1 VAFAAEA
8 ADDLENTAPRALTNA
23 KLDSTGTLAIVR
35 SEAKRLI
42 EQGVPKSEA
51 YKQAA
56 GTYMSKGPLT
66 IQEENDRKTVLQQ
79 DISKVDFRGMVENSM
94 TSWGER
100 NMPLVKLPGQ
110 DAALQGEARRA
121 YEAAYM
127 RTGSKEQAE
136 AIAKTTLNQIY
147 GVTKVG
153 SVGKAPDP
161 NVDARLALVNPGY
174 DPAGSRDQVARRPIE
189 RYSPPSMRAL
199 PQEDQARIYQNQIE
213 PGLKTAGI
221 NLVKD
226 PKFPHLSSYR
236 LVADNQTEQD
246 LREGRLPTYQVQV
259 LRVGG
264 EGEYYNVDGM
274 KRFRPP
280 TEAEVLQDPTYIEIN
295 NARLM
300 NDMKARQQNL
310 TNQTEIRTRTE
321 RTGQTAPR
329 PNQMPQP
336 LIEPRGKK

>member
-1 VAFAAEA
+1 
-8 ADDLENTAPRALTNA
+8 
-23 KLDSTGTLAIVR
+23 
-35 SEAKRLI
+35 
-42 EQGVPKSEA
+42 
-51 YKQAA
+51 
-56 GTYMSKGPLT
+56 
-66 IQEENDRKTVLQQ
+66 
-79 DISKVDFRGMVENSM
+79 MVETSM

-100 NMPLVKLPGQ
+100 NIPLVKLPGQ

-127 RTGSKEQAE
+127 RTGSTEQAE

-147 GVTKVG
+147 GTTMVG
-153 SVGKAPDP
+153 AVGKPFNELDP
-161 NVDARLALVNPGY
+161 KDLENRGM
-174 DPAGSRDQVARRPIE
+174 DPAGSRSQIARRPIE
-189 RYSPPSMRAL
+189 RYSPPSMRAM

-300 NDMKARQQNL
+300 KDMKDRQFEVNRAIEKARK
-310 TNQTEIRTRTE
+310 TE
-321 RTGQTAPR
+321 RMGNRQR
-329 PNQMPQP
+329 PMPPP